1 MSALTS
7 VAVPMPSAG
16 DRWQLDSVT
25 VDGRSALAIA
35 REGDGTLWIPLT
47 AGAHTVRLEGRLPA
61 AASIQ
66 LAFRTPPR
74 RVNVSSDG
82 WDVAG
87 STSDA
92 SSRARWS

>member
-1 MSALTS
+1 
-7 VAVPMPSAG
+7 MPSAG

-25 VDGRSALAIA
+25 VDGRSSLAVA

-61 AASIQ
+61 AESIQ

-74 RVNVSSDG
+74 RV
-82 WDVAG
+82 DVEQ
-87 STSDA
+87 
-92 SSRARWS
+92 